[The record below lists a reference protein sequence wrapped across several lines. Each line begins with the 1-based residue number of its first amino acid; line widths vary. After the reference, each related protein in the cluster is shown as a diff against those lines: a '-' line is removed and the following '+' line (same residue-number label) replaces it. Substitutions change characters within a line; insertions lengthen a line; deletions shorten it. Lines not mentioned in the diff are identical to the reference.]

1 VTSRR
6 AAFSRWRKER
16 PFWGAVLI
24 ALGGIEEFFSG
35 QLDIGKIHIQLG
47 LEGLQAML
55 IPSVL
60 VLLAVLIAL
69 MPVHRI
75 FYGVIALVLAI
86 YSLIGVNLGGFV
98 IGMLLATVGGVLAVA
113 WVPPGAPA
121 EAAAAPGG
129 ADEAADA
136 DAGEPDEPDERGDG
150 DSGGRGPKHTG
161 AGVAVVAVLALA
173 LAAASPQ
180 QARAAGASAPAS
192 ASASSCVLG
201 VVCLPSSS
209 PSSTPSPSATG
220 GYKLPDSGTVDPA
233 DNGDPGTYEL
243 PDSGTVDADD
253 SPSPSPSPSS
263 SGGTIAAVPGQ
274 DRGSAP
280 AAGTPA
286 TTHVDAP
293 SDATTETPLLAL
305 GADNSHGVF
314 TLPSANATGSSL
326 QIGGTSRIGVVTVP
340 LADGTRATTIRIEC
354 DSLTIGDF
362 HLDTKNRKEVVDLD
376 TGGMTLSGH
385 VVVWID
391 RVGAQYG
398 DGEGLAQSL
407 KANPLTLGALMTLL
421 GQGHLVLGLVGAQAD
436 SLTYSDFHETASL
449 QSTGF

>member
-113 WVPPGAPA
+113 WVPPSTAA
-121 EAAAAPGG
+121 EAAGG
-129 ADEAADA
+129 LDPLDEQADA
-136 DAGEPDEPDERGDG
+136 DAGEPGEPGEGG
-150 DSGGRGPKHTG
+150 PGGRGPKHTG

-180 QARAAGASAPAS
+180 QARAAAASAPAS
-192 ASASSCVLG
+192 APASSCVLG
-201 VVCLPSSS
+201 VVCLPSPSPSS
-209 PSSTPSPSATG
+209 TPSSTPSPSATG

-233 DNGDPGTYEL
+233 DNGDPGTYKL

-253 SPSPSPSPSS
+253 SPS
-263 SGGTIAAVPGQ
+263 GGTIAAVPGQ
-274 DRGSAP
+274 NRASAP

-305 GADNSHGVF
+305 GADNAHGVF

-326 QIGGTSRIGVVTVP
+326 QIGGTSQIGVVTVP
-340 LADGTRATTIRIEC
+340 LADGTRATTIRIAC

-398 DGEGLAQSL
+398 NGEGLAQSL